1 MAILSIYADKSSIK
15 FNVYQMDTEKLIVSG
30 IFDRIGLEGSYYN
43 IFFDNEKISEE
54 VVLEDHLSAI
64 KILPEKLIGIHA
76 IQSFQ
81 EINAIGHRVVQGL
94 DYYSSSVFAN
104 EKVLQDIEK
113 AMEFAP
119 SHNYGALKTIEAC
132 QSLFPDI
139 PNVCVFDTAFHQ
151 TISEEAYLY
160 PVPYRWFN
168 DYKVRKYGFHG
179 ASHQFITES
188 VKELLKKDT
197 FKLISC
203 HLGESGSICAI
214 KDMKSVDV
222 STGFSPLSGIMM
234 GTKSGD
240 IDPSIIPYIME
251 KEGKNAAEVIEDLT
265 VNSGLLGLSEYS
277 NDLREILSQCE
288 EGNEKAILAK
298 NKYVRRVVDYI
309 SQYYVLLGGVDAIVF
324 TAGVGENSISIRREI
339 CEKLSCLGV
348 KLDLDLNQ
356 NKNEVV
362 KISSNDSSIDVYVI
376 PTNEELLVARETIH
390 LINNR

>member
-1 MAILSIYADKSSIK
+1 MARIMMRVAYDGTK
-15 FNVYQMDTEKLIVSG
+15 YSG
-30 IFDRIGLEGSYYN
+30 WQVQPNAVTIEG
-43 IFFDNEKISEE
+43 
-54 VVLEDHLSAI
+54 VL
-64 KILPEKLIGIHA
+64 
-76 IQSFQ
+76 
-81 EINAIGHRVVQGL
+81 NA
-94 DYYSSSVFAN
+94 
-104 EKVLQDIEK
+104 
-113 AMEFAP
+113 
-119 SHNYGALKTIEAC
+119 ALKELTGEDIQVIGASRTDAGVH
-132 QSLFPDI
+132 SLG
-139 PNVCVFDTAFHQ
+139 NVCVFDTAFHQ

>member
-1 MAILSIYADKSSIK
+1 MSILSLYADRNSIK
-15 FNVYQMDTEKLIVSG
+15 FYIYQMDSEKLIASG
-30 IFDRIGLEGSYYN
+30 LFDRIGLEGSYYS
-43 IFFDNEKISEE
+43 IYFDNEKITEE
-54 VVLEDHLSAI
+54 VELPTHMDAM
-64 KILPEKLIGIHA
+64 KILPEKLMGVHV

-81 EINAIGHRVVQGL
+81 EIKAFGHRVVQGL
-94 DYYSSSVFAN
+94 DRYSSSVFLSD
-104 EKVLQDIEK
+104 KVLQDIE
-113 AMEFAP
+113 EGQELAP
-119 SHNYGALKTIEAC
+119 SHNYGAFMTLKAC
-132 QSLFPDI
+132 RSLFPDI

-151 TISEEAYLY
+151 TIAEESYLY
-160 PVPYRWFN
+160 PVPYRW
-168 DYKVRKYGFHG
+168 YVEYGVRKYGFHG
-179 ASHQFITES
+179 ASHQFITNS
-188 VKELLKKDT
+188 VKELLNRED

-203 HLGESGSICAI
+203 HLGDNGSICAV
-214 KDMKSVDV
+214 KNMKCVDV

-251 KEGKNAAEVIEDLT
+251 KEGKNAAEVIEDLN

-277 NDLREILSQCE
+277 NDLRDILAQCE

-309 SQYYVLLGGVDAIVF
+309 SQYYVLLGGVDVIVF

-348 KLDLDLNQ
+348 KIDLDLNHNQ
-356 NKNEVV
+356 NEVI
-362 KISSNDSSIDVYVI
+362 KISSNDSKIDIYVI
-376 PTNEELLVARETIH
+376 PTNEELLVARETLN

>member
-151 TISEEAYLY
+151 TISKEAYLY